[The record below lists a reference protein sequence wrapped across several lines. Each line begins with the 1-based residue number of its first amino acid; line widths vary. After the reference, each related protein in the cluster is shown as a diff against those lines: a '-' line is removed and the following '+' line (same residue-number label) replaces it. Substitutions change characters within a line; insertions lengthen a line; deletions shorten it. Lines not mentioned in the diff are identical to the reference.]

1 MKVLYLPLN
10 FGDVVQSGVY
20 DAFREA
26 GAKLEIFDFYS
37 IYENSKRRAGTVRD
51 RFVQVASTFKPDL
64 IHMQIQHTNVI
75 DAASV
80 RKIKLNNPQTIISN
94 WTGDVRSFVPK
105 TYRSVAAHSDINL
118 ISSTGQLP
126 MFRKEIGP
134 NVKYWQ
140 IGYNPR
146 LYYPEENPR
155 KRFEWDVCF
164 IGNNNPKEKYPGRVE
179 RELACKLMRKKF
191 GNRFALFGNGWPKSL
206 QSKGSI
212 DQKKVINVY
221 HNSFAVLSVSHFNDI
236 DHYFSDRLLMCM
248 ASGRPTIQFNF
259 PKYESY
265 FTNNCDLV
273 IANNVKEI
281 GDKMDWLLANP
292 DMANYIG
299 QSGAAKVQAE
309 HTYLSRINGLF
320 DLINLK

>member
-1 MKVLYLPLN
+1 M
-10 FGDVVQSGVY
+10 Y
-20 DAFREA
+20 DRA
-26 GAKLEIFDFYS
+26 
-37 IYENSKRRAGTVRD
+37 KRRAGQVRSK
-51 RFVQVASTFKPDL
+51 FIQKANAFKPDL

-80 RKIKLNNPQTIISN
+80 KAIKANNPQTIISN
-94 WTGDVRSFVPK
+94 WTGDVRSFVPRPYK
-105 TYRSVAAHSDINL
+105 AIARHADINL

-126 MFRKEIGP
+126 LFKREIGQ

-140 IGYNPR
+140 IGYNPK
-146 LYYPEENPR
+146 LYYPEENVR
-155 KRFEWDVCF
+155 SNFEWDVCF

-191 GNRFALFGNGWPKSL
+191 GKRFALFGNGWPRTL

-212 DQKKVINVY
+212 DQKTVINAY
-221 HNSFAVLSVSHFNDI
+221 HKSFAVLSVSHFNDI

-248 ASGRPTIQFNF
+248 ASGRPTIQYHF

-273 IANNVKEI
+273 IAKNVQEI
-281 GDKMDWLLANP
+281 GDKMDWLLENP
-292 DMANYIG
+292 KAANYIG
-299 QSGAAKVQAE
+299 QSGAAKVAAE
-309 HTYLSRINGLF
+309 HTYLSRVKELF
-320 DLINLK
+320 TMVGFA